1 RIILESPYETLTYEV
16 VVEKD
21 ISRDEDYRANDRE
34 FAGIVKNY
42 LKYESGKLE
51 LNEWV
56 EEAIRRIS
64 HLREVDDRNEFYLL
78 AHAHICLIGKRLE

>member
-1 RIILESPYETLTYEV
+1 M
-16 VVEKD
+16 
-21 ISRDEDYRANDRE
+21 RE
-34 FAGIVKNY
+34 FVKNY

-78 AHAHICLIGKRLE
+78 AHAHICLIGKRLEEAKWLLESYNYNRFAIGKDVELSHIICI